1 MMKID
6 VSDLTS
12 MLKMTRRMNNVGG
25 KLLEQV
31 KGAVIIYDGE
41 KNVAQTTNI
50 VRDGKTSIAQMS
62 CNLSEKNEESG
73 RLVIADIAQTLDALK
88 KHSGVVSLSND
99 NGKLIIVSTKRRTT
113 LVSDERAKA
122 FPHTKKTVMQWSED
136 STERWSISMG
146 KIHQGIYT
154 VKGTDELKPVYSADV
169 DVGELLSAL
178 DCGNMNGQKVSEYTF
193 RMVMPSEGLS
203 VTVGAEL
210 KGQTTSYLST
220 ELSNHIQENVETT
233 VSGGLEHV
241 LRNSKSKTVRLR
253 LFDFTQYGAGIALS
267 LVCADFALFQ
277 REVV

>member
-31 KGAVIIYDGE
+31 KGAVIVYDGA

-62 CNLSEKNEESG
+62 CNLSDKNEESG

-88 KHSGVVSLSND
+88 KHSGVVSLSNA
-99 NGKLIIVSTKRRTT
+99 NGKLLIVSTKRRTAI
-113 LVSDERAKA
+113 VSDERAKA
-122 FPHTKKTVMQWSED
+122 FPHTKKTLMQWSED
-136 STERWSISMG
+136 SIERWAISMG
-146 KIHQGIYT
+146 KIHEGIYT
-154 VKGTDELKPVYSADV
+154 VKGTDELKPVFSADV

-193 RMVMPSEGLS
+193 HALDTSLS

-210 KGQTTSYLST
+210 KGQTTSDLST
-220 ELSNHIQENVETT
+220 KFHVSKRSAITT

-241 LRNSKSKTVRLR
+241 LRSSKSKTVRLT

-267 LVCADFALFQ
+267 LVCNDFALFQ

>member
-25 KLLEQV
+25 KLIEQV
-31 KGAVIIYDGE
+31 KGAVIVYDGK

-62 CNLSEKNEESG
+62 CNLSANNEESG

-99 NGKLIIVSTKRRTT
+99 NGKLIIHSTKRRTT
-113 LVSDERAKA
+113 IVSDERAKA

-136 STERWSISMG
+136 SMERWSISMG
-146 KIHQGIYT
+146 KIHEGTYT
-154 VKGTDELKPVYSADV
+154 VKGTDELCPVFNATV

-193 RMVMPSEGLS
+193 RTLANDLS
-203 VTVGAEL
+203 VTVGAEI
-210 KGQTTSYLST
+210 KGQTTSNLPTTFVS
-220 ELSNHIQENVETT
+220 HIQQKVETT

-241 LRNSKSKTVRLR
+241 LRSSKSKTARLR
-253 LFDFTQYGAGIALS
+253 LFDFTQYGAGVALS
-267 LVCADFALFQ
+267 LVCNDFALFQ

>member
-31 KGAVIIYDGE
+31 KGAVIIYDGK

-73 RLVIADIAQTLDALK
+73 RLVISDIAQTLDALK

-136 STERWSISMG
+136 SIERWSISMG
-146 KIHQGIYT
+146 KIHEGTYT
-154 VKGTDELKPVYSADV
+154 VKGTDELRPVFSAEVVV
-169 DVGELLSAL
+169 DELLSAL

-193 RMVMPSEGLS
+193 RSLANDLS

-210 KGQTTSYLST
+210 KGQTTSSLST
-220 ELSNHIQENVETT
+220 KFHASKQSVETT

-241 LRNSKSKTVRLR
+241 LRSSKSKTALLR

-267 LVCADFALFQ
+267 LVCNDFALFQ

>member
-73 RLVIADIAQTLDALK
+73 RLVISDIAQTLDALK

-99 NGKLIIVSTKRRTT
+99 NGKLIIISTKRRTT
-113 LVSDERAKA
+113 LVSDDRAKA

-136 STERWSISMG
+136 STERWGISMG
-146 KIHQGIYT
+146 KIHEGIYT
-154 VKGTDELKPVYSADV
+154 VKGTDELKPVFSADV

-193 RMVMPSEGLS
+193 RTLDKDLS

-210 KGQTTSYLST
+210 KGQTTSSLST
-220 ELSNHIQENVETT
+220 KFHASKKDVETT

-241 LRNSKSKTVRLR
+241 LRSSKSKTARLR

>member
-31 KGAVIIYDGE
+31 KGAVIIYDGK

-73 RLVIADIAQTLDALK
+73 RLVISDIAQTLDALK
-88 KHSGVVSLSND
+88 KHSGVVSLGND

-136 STERWSISMG
+136 SIERWSISMG
-146 KIHQGIYT
+146 KIHEGTYT
-154 VKGTDELKPVYSADV
+154 VKGTDELRPVFSAEVVV
-169 DVGELLSAL
+169 DELLSAL

-193 RMVMPSEGLS
+193 RSLANDLS

-210 KGQTTSYLST
+210 KGQTTSSLST
-220 ELSNHIQENVETT
+220 KFHASKQSVETT

-241 LRNSKSKTVRLR
+241 LRSSKSKTALLR

-267 LVCADFALFQ
+267 LVCNDFALFQ

>member
-31 KGAVIIYDGE
+31 KGAVIVYDGA
-41 KNVAQTTNI
+41 KNVSQTTNI

-62 CNLSEKNEESG
+62 CNLSDKNEESG

-122 FPHTKKTVMQWSED
+122 FPHTKKTLMQWSED
-136 STERWSISMG
+136 SIERWAISMG
-146 KIHQGIYT
+146 KIHEGIYT
-154 VKGTDELKPVYSADV
+154 VKGTDELRPVFSAEVVV
-169 DVGELLSAL
+169 DELLSAL

-193 RMVMPSEGLS
+193 EADKRDLS

-210 KGQTTSYLST
+210 KGQTQSLLPTKFHVSEES
-220 ELSNHIQENVETT
+220 SIKTT

-241 LRNSKSKTVRLR
+241 LRSSKSKTVLLR

-267 LVCADFALFQ
+267 LVGNDFALFQ
-277 REVV
+277 REVI